1 MKREFP
7 YESRD
12 VYEISGSLGLGFKRM
27 RTPVVKEIGIAR
39 HYLAYAKDFK
49 SAMKSSRSSKTFVM
63 S

>member
-27 RTPVVKEIGIAR
+27 RTPVVKEIGITR
-39 HYLAYAKDFK
+39 HYLAYAKDF
-49 SAMKSSRSSKTFVM
+49 
-63 S
+63 